1 MAPLKPS
8 GLPSHFSHPL
18 KGVWE
23 KWEIPQGP
31 QSPEWEKWEK
41 WEGVGMDPRRIA
53 PATVGDGGDGG
64 DGLARTWLVLWPAI
78 EPTPRK
84 YQEPVSV
91 ERVLADHR
99 AAVAAVPI
107 IEGMGTCAA
116 PIEAPAGCAQ
126 AGEGLRHCGSFLRG
140 GAHGELRPGDAF
152 KFRFADLIVFK
163 CNSVAINNY

>member
-1 MAPLKPS
+1 MATLKPT

-41 WEGVGMDPRRIA
+41 WESVGMDHRQNTT
-53 PATVGDGGDGG
+53 ATVGDGG

-78 EPTPRK
+78 EPTTRK
-84 YQEPVSV
+84 YQEPVTL
-91 ERVLADHR
+91 ERVLGEHQ

-107 IEGMGTCAA
+107 TEGKDTCAA
-116 PIEAPAGCAQ
+116 PIEAPAAAWQ
-126 AGEGLRHCGSFLRG
+126 AADALAGHCGSSLARPR
-140 GAHGELRPGDAF
+140 HGEFEPR
-152 KFRFADLIVFK
+152 
-163 CNSVAINNY
+163 

>member
-8 GLPSHFSHPL
+8 GLSSHFSHPL

-23 KWEIPQGP
+23 KWENPQGP

-53 PATVGDGGDGG
+53 PATVGDGGDG
-64 DGLARTWLVLWPAI
+64 LARTWLVLWPAI

-84 YQEPVSV
+84 YQEPVTL

-107 IEGMGTCAA
+107 SEGMDTCAT
-116 PIEAPAGCAQ
+116 PIAAPAADTQ
-126 AGEGLRHCGSFLRG
+126 AGEAGIAGPQARG
-140 GAHGELRPGDAF
+140 AQHG
-152 KFRFADLIVFK
+152 
-163 CNSVAINNY
+163 